1 MTPPG
6 VTVIA
11 SVLALA
17 AAAQAGQTGV
27 VTPLFSSEDLGAWNR
42 EGADAEVQGPALLV
56 REGPGW
62 VRTGRTY
69 GDFVLRFDA
78 RLMSRNGEAAVFVRA
93 YPPANPRQSPPAV
106 GYRIVLKEDRSAGR
120 IVRHDLPGLDRPL
133 PRGAAVPT
141 FASPGAWHRYEI
153 RCTDTD
159 VRVTVDGHL
168 VAELGGAENPAG
180 FLAVQATR
188 GDVEFRNIELETD
201 GYRPAE
207 VVKAAPASGVVGPR
221 VIHQVKP
228 AYAAAAYV
236 RRIQGS
242 VLLEGVVAPEGT
254 LKDITVVK
262 TLDSRFGLDHA
273 AVQAAKQWRFAPGT
287 RGGIPVPVLVTLEL
301 TFTLKAP

>member
-1 MTPPG
+1 MTSPSA
-6 VTVIA
+6 VAIA

-17 AAAQAGQTGV
+17 AAAQAGQTGA
-27 VTPLFSSEDLGAWNR
+27 VTPLFGSEDLGAWNR

-69 GDFVLRFDA
+69 GDFVLRFEA

-133 PRGAAVPT
+133 PGGAAGPAL
-141 FASPGAWHRYEI
+141 ASPGAWHRYEI
-153 RCTDTD
+153 RCAGTD
-159 VRVTVDGHL
+159 VTVTLDGHL
-168 VAELGGAENPAG
+168 VADLGGAENPAG
-180 FLAVQATR
+180 FLAVQAKR
-188 GDVEFRNIELETD
+188 GDVEFRNVEVETD
-201 GYRPAE
+201 GYQPSE
-207 VVKAAPASGVVGPR
+207 VVNTTSAPSVVAPR

-242 VLLEGVVAPEGT
+242 VLLEGVVAPEGM
-254 LKDITVVK
+254 LKDIIVVR

-273 AVQAAKQWRFAPGT
+273 AVQAAKQWRFAPAT
-287 RGGIPVPVLVTLEL
+287 RDGVPVPLLVTIEL
-301 TFTLKAP
+301 TFTLKSP